1 MSIALSSFDDLIY
14 GEDGVSP
21 IRSTLERVLKD
32 AKSDEVRLRIDVRSK
47 PIGVPTS
54 RQEHTFN
61 VDPDETPVDA
71 IMRILVERLNEAPGE
86 GYEGELRINF
96 SQAGAS
102 GSRYGSFQR
111 QIRQAYKSNPN
122 QPPQRFFRQQREEG
136 GYSDDMEGEG
146 DIENSSQAFDHS
158 HYEHHQAQPHYDQGM
173 GGPGIVD
180 QAQARQWL
188 ETWSGFTFRSMAQ
201 QMAMFERATRMMEAY
216 TLRFGWPTQ
225 EPGITEMKG
234 GDTTSAN
241 SGLGILPMLIN
252 AAAHLANSGS
262 PNEVGS
268 KMGSMAQGEAPPTG
282 AARDA
287 AIQGAARM
295 IRELPRPHNGG
306 GYPPPD
312 DYASHGSY
320 DDGPE
325 PMDPDMGGAYFDEG
339 PSMGEAPMS
348 APPSTP
354 DFGTLSGP
362 EMRDAVIE
370 WVRADPSRKEEVL
383 EMLPELSKE
392 IM

>member
-14 GEDGVSP
+14 GEDGMSP
-21 IRSTLERVLKD
+21 IRSTLDRVLQD
-32 AKSDEVRLRIDVRSK
+32 ARGDEVRLRIDVRSK

-71 IMRILVERLNEAPGE
+71 IMRILVERLNESPGE
-86 GYEGELRINF
+86 GFEGELRINF

-102 GSRYGSFQR
+102 GRRYGSFQR
-111 QIRQAYKSNPN
+111 QIRQAYKTNPS
-122 QPPQRFFRQQREEG
+122 QPPPRFFRQPREEQ
-136 GYSDDMEGEG
+136 YNEEMEGEG
-146 DIENSSQAFDHS
+146 EIENGPTAFEHAQ
-158 HYEHHQAQPHYDQGM
+158 YEQQQMSYDQGM
-173 GGPGIVD
+173 QGSGIVD

-188 ETWSGFTFRSMAQ
+188 DTTMGFTFRSMAQ

-234 GDTTSAN
+234 GDGGSAAN

-262 PNEVGS
+262 PNEVGA
-268 KMGSMAQGEAPPTG
+268 KMGNMAQGEEPPTG

-295 IRELPRPHNGG
+295 IRELPRPQGG
-306 GYPPPD
+306 RGPEYPT
-312 DYASHGSY
+312 DYAPNDPYSG
-320 DDGPE
+320 GPGPD
-325 PMDPDMGGAYFDEG
+325 PMDPEGGGAYFDDDMSIPE
-339 PSMGEAPMS
+339 PSMHAQ
-348 APPSTP
+348 AP
-354 DFGTLSGP
+354 DFGSLSGD
-362 EMRDAVIE
+362 EMRDAVIS